1 MTRIFN
7 QVVFTLIASA
17 ALASA
22 QQPILR
28 LSTTTV
34 AATVSQGSNAPNQ
47 SVLAYNIGT
56 GTLSI
61 GAASTAPWVQIA
73 LTPSAACT
81 QSTNGCFPIV
91 LTFNTSSLAAG
102 TYSALIEVT
111 DANAVDAPQAIA
123 VSLTVASV
131 PSTLTFYAPPS
142 GQAPTATFYTHGP
155 ATTQASTATGG
166 PWLSVQLETTTAA
179 SFVPYQVT
187 ASSANISTPGT
198 YTGSIV
204 VSGSDNASDN
214 HSIPVTFNV
223 TTSPIAQLSISAL
236 NIPLG
241 QNQQQSIPIT
251 IGNIGNGSLT
261 VSGATA
267 ATTTG
272 SGWLTAALAGGS
284 VTVTLNTASLSP
296 GAYSGS
302 VTITTNAA
310 NNGGV
315 LTVPV
320 TLLVTQQT
328 GPQISIGG
336 VVDGAAYQPTLSP
349 GDIAAA
355 FGLGL
360 SSSTLSATTLPL
372 PSTLNQT
379 SVLVNGE
386 AAPLYFTSTGQVN
399 FQVPYEIPSGL
410 ATVQMV
416 NGSALGNTVSVNVVS
431 RAPRI
436 PLISGIAPVIINY
449 GDNSIPVVTNP
460 ALSIPSHPAALGDT
474 LIIYAFGLGETDP
487 IATDGAAASD
497 SPLLQID
504 PPVNVMLTGGG
515 VFGQSVQVTP
525 LFAGL
530 VPGLAGLYQ
539 INFTI
544 PKNAPTG
551 NSIELTVNV
560 KGGSTNPVNI
570 AIQ

>member
-1 MTRIFN
+1 M
-7 QVVFTLIASA
+7 
-17 ALASA
+17 
-22 QQPILR
+22 
-28 LSTTTV
+28 
-34 AATVSQGSNAPNQ
+34 
-47 SVLAYNIGT
+47 
-56 GTLSI
+56 
-61 GAASTAPWVQIA
+61 
-73 LTPSAACT
+73 
-81 QSTNGCFPIV
+81 
-91 LTFNTSSLAAG
+91 LTFSTSSLAAG
-102 TYSALIEVT
+102 TYSALIEVA
-111 DANAVDAPQAIA
+111 DPNAVDAPQSIA
-123 VSLTVASV
+123 VSLTVASI
-131 PSTLTFYAPPS
+131 PTSLTFYGPPS
-142 GQAPTATFYTHGP
+142 GGASTSTFYTQGP
-155 ATTQASTATGG
+155 ATTQVSTATGG
-166 PWLSVQLETTTAA
+166 SWLSVQLLTTTGAT
-179 SFVPYQVT
+179 FVPFEVSAT
-187 ASSANISTPGT
+187 SANLSTAGT

-204 VSGSDNASDN
+204 VSNSSANPVA
-214 HSIPVTFNV
+214 HTIAVTFNV
-223 TTSPIAQLSISAL
+223 TTSPIAQLSIPAL
-236 NIPLG
+236 TIPLG

-251 IGNIGNGSLT
+251 IGNIGQGSLT
-261 VSGATA
+261 VSSATA

-272 SGWLTAALAGGS
+272 SGWLTAVLASGGGS

-296 GAYSGS
+296 GVYTGS
-302 VTITTNAA
+302 VAINTNAV

-336 VVDGAAYQPTLSP
+336 VVDGAAYQATLSP

-360 SSSTLSATTLPL
+360 SSATVSAPSLPL
-372 PSTLNQT
+372 PATLNGT

-399 FQVPYEIPSGL
+399 FQVPYEIPPGL

-416 NGSALGNTVSVNVVS
+416 NGVALGNTVSVNVVA

-436 PLISGIAPVIINY
+436 PLISGIAPVIVNY
-449 GDNSIPVVTNP
+449 GDNSIPIVTNP

-474 LIIYAFGLGETDP
+474 LIIYAFGLGQTDP
-487 IATDGAAASD
+487 IATDGVASS

-504 PPVNVMLTGGG
+504 PPVNVMLSGGG
-515 VFGQSVQVTP
+515 VFGQSVTVTP
-525 LFAGL
+525 LFTGL

-551 NSIELTVNV
+551 TSIELTVNV
-560 KGGSTNPVNI
+560 KGGSTNPVYI